1 MPRAR
6 GYGGSRTVGA
16 VHDSTLGGVMAI
28 ATGERRQQRVPGGR
42 QKRIVVRVDPDTW
55 LHLKV
60 RAIMARRS
68 LPAYLVEVG
77 QRPLITGTA
86 GMSLAGQRAMAEQL
100 DTVLT
105 RLGRSGTLLNQIAAR
120 LHSTGELHAG
130 LDGVLDYHR
139 RTVDQLARLLHQLDS
154 RR

>member
-1 MPRAR
+1 MA
-6 GYGGSRTVGA
+6 
-16 VHDSTLGGVMAI
+16 GVP
-28 ATGERRQQRVPGGR
+28 GERRQRRIPGGR
-42 QKRIVVRVDPDTW
+42 RKRIVVRVDPQTW
-55 LHLKV
+55 FQLKAGAV
-60 RAIMARRS
+60 AARRS

-77 QRPLITGTA
+77 RRPLISGTG

-120 LHSTGELHAG
+120 LHATGQLHAG

-139 RTVDQLARLLHQLDS
+139 RTVAQLVGLLERLDGS
-154 RR
+154 R